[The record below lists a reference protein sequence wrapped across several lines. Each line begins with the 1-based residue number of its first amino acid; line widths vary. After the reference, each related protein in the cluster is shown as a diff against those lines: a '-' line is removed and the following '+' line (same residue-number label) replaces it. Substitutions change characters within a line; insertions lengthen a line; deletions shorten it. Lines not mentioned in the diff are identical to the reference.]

1 MPVPIEFTPEAV
13 EAASGPDAFQPYETF
28 LRSRQPVDSI
38 VESNPWMRTPATK
51 DEIVWGE
58 GRYYDTTVGRKHPY
72 WKDFDLPTPTK
83 DLHQLRR
90 DLFEWGFCLVE
101 DALSADQVR
110 QTRARLVEQAAAERE
125 AGIDYPGGSF
135 QLICS
140 LINKGEIFP
149 KFLEHDPEVV
159 QGGPVI
165 ERLLDETLRKGW
177 CVFSFTANI
186 SYPGCMPMGL
196 HQDQG
201 AINPFQTPEA
211 PVDVTTMYILE
222 DVDERNGTL
231 IVPTSHKLIPAVGSG
246 NKVGKLP
253 PTIHVEAPAGTVLLF
268 DGRLLHGTSINRGD
282 DWRYVMVQPS
292 MKPWVRS
299 QENFM
304 LSTDPRVLENASP
317 KLLQR
322 IGMQGT
328 GGLGNAEGFG
338 NRGTGRAG
346 DPAGSMAA
354 ARAFLTAGDYRH
366 VGELTVDEAQRL
378 AEDQYTLQVLQRERE
393 GRQPG
398 QRNHYW

>member
-1 MPVPIEFTPEAV
+1 MC
-13 EAASGPDAFQPYETF
+13 S
-28 LRSRQPVDSI
+28 S
-38 VESNPWMRTPATK
+38 
-51 DEIVWGE
+51 
-58 GRYYDTTVGRKHPY
+58 
-72 WKDFDLPTPTK
+72 DL
-83 DLHQLRR
+83 
-90 DLFEWGFCLVE
+90 
-101 DALSADQVR
+101 
-110 QTRARLVEQAAAERE
+110 
-125 AGIDYPGGSF
+125 
-135 QLICS
+135 
-140 LINKGEIFP
+140 
-149 KFLEHDPEVV
+149 
-159 QGGPVI
+159 
-165 ERLLDETLRKGW
+165 
-177 CVFSFTANI
+177 
-186 SYPGCMPMGL
+186 
-196 HQDQG
+196 
-201 AINPFQTPEA
+201 
-211 PVDVTTMYILE
+211 
-222 DVDERNGTL
+222 
-231 IVPTSHKLIPAVGSG
+231 
-246 NKVGKLP
+246 LP

-378 AEDQYTLQVLQRERE
+378 AEDRYTLQVLQRERE